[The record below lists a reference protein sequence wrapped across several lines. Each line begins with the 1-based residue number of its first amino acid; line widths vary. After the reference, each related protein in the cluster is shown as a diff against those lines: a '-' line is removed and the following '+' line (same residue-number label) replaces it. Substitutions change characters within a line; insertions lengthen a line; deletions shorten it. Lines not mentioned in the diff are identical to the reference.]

1 MTDAPLRPVD
11 PFARLRALTSA
22 RIGLGRAGQG
32 LPTAPMLDFQLAHA
46 RACDAVHAAL
56 DVERLRT
63 RISLPSVTVHSAAQD
78 RATYLQNPDLGRRLA
93 EGTSLDRQDC
103 DLAIVVADGLSAT
116 AVAAHAP
123 AVIAALVARLAD
135 WSIGPVVIAEQARVA
150 IGDPIG
156 EAIGARAVLVLIG
169 ERPGLSS
176 PDSLG
181 AYLTWAPIVGRRDSE
196 RNCVSNIRDPG
207 GLPPAQAADKIA
219 WLLREARRLG
229 LTGIALKDRH
239 GADRL
244 AGPDPTLTD
253 IP

>member
-46 RACDAVHAAL
+46 RACDAVHAVL
-56 DVERLRT
+56 DVEQLRA
-63 RISLPSVTVHSAAQD
+63 RIGSPCVTVHSAAQD
-78 RATYLQNPDLGRRLA
+78 RAAYLQNPDLGRRLA
-93 EGTSLDRQDC
+93 DGTSLDRLDC
-103 DLAIVVADGLSAT
+103 DLAIVVGDGLSAT

-123 AVIAALVARLAD
+123 AVIAALVARLEG
-135 WSIGPVVIAEQARVA
+135 WSIGPVLIAEQARVA

-156 EAIGARAVLVLIG
+156 EAMGAHAVLVLIG

-176 PDSLG
+176 SDSLG
-181 AYLTWAPIVGRRDSE
+181 AYLTWAPIVGRRDNE

-207 GLPPAQAADKIA
+207 GLPPAQAAAKIA
-219 WLLREARRLG
+219 WLLCEARRLG
-229 LTGIALKDRH
+229 LTGTALKDRH

-244 AGPDPTLTD
+244 GGPDPMLTD
-253 IP
+253 TP